1 MVAALSR
8 EQVAQ
13 FQAFGHLHL
22 PSVFTP
28 AEVTAMRRDMEA
40 VCTELLGRRPT
51 EEDHINQQPFCE
63 LSPAL
68 TPLVADGRILGP
80 VEALLGESYLWA
92 GSTGMW
98 GFSEEGLEDH
108 LWHADSGGA
117 SEGWADDPRPAL
129 FIKAFIYL
137 DKQTRDTGALRVL
150 PGSHRGAYHRRL
162 LGFNDTNR
170 KHERRERQ
178 RREEGRPDGDSPPLF
193 FGTPG
198 RDLPCHVVES
208 NPGDLVL
215 ATPWCFHAV
224 YGKVPPRRTIILKF
238 LVADIWEGE
247 LARRGSLERVLHP
260 SLLASEDAAIRRLVD
275 RVQAHRKRL
284 GARL

>member
-1 MVAALSR
+1 MAAALST

-28 AEVTAMRRDMEA
+28 VEVMAMRRDMEA
-40 VCTELLGRRPT
+40 VCTGLLGRRPT
-51 EEDHINQQPFCE
+51 DVDHINQQPFCE

-137 DKQTRDTGALRVL
+137 DKQTRDRGALWVL

-162 LGFNDTNR
+162 LGFNDTNEAR
-170 KHERRERQ
+170 APPEAAERGGPTGWGAPAAVLRNSRARPSVPRGRIQ
-178 RREEGRPDGDSPPLF
+178 PRRPRLGN
-193 FGTPG
+193 T
-198 RDLPCHVVES
+198 
-208 NPGDLVL
+208 LVL
-215 ATPWCFHAV
+215 
-224 YGKVPPRRTIILKF
+224 PRR
-238 LVADIWEGE
+238 V
-247 LARRGSLERVLHP
+247 RQGSAAPHDHP
-260 SLLASEDAAIRRLVD
+260 EVHEA
-275 RVQAHRKRL
+275 
-284 GARL
+284 